1 MADFG
6 LNERLIDL
14 NVWKEIHM
22 PAVRSIGMHSHLKSV
37 ISGENKHTFIR
48 EIQEAFQK
56 AYVEDLK
63 S

>member
-1 MADFG
+1 
-6 LNERLIDL
+6 
-14 NVWKEIHM
+14 M

-37 ISGENKHTFIR
+37 ISGEDKHTFIR